1 MIYLANRNRICPFII
16 RRSIVGIIVWCVL
29 SISALAKGQTNSL
42 PNQANSKRAKEYY
55 NYSYRLFNYIQ
66 AKGKFNDFY
75 ELLKISKKGLSYTK
89 ASDFKNLSGLQFLT
103 GMSYKILLVND
114 SAFFYLK
121 NSIMN
126 AQRGNELDIE
136 ISGIQ
141 QINYLYRYLGQI
153 KETQRYVERLKA
165 LKAQV
170 KDVYLKDK
178 IVSALSDEFLHLGA
192 YTQAVELLLGSLTTK
207 EYLYKQKKD
216 YKSRINLALALSELG
231 SLYLQLNQNQNALN
245 YLKKG
250 EPYFV
255 DYTGGRVRLYKKLQQ
270 AYLNLSKIDSAMIY
284 YQKIYGEMQVG
295 IYESA
300 DDLSG
305 ANRQLAE
312 YYLAQHNM
320 PMAIKYAEIA
330 YEKGMISG
338 SKEAI
343 MMAINMMG
351 KLNYQQKKYHEAIR
365 YFEKALPNS
374 TNFSNDV
381 FASINLRLAQSYE
394 QIGNHKKANLFYSR
408 YNLLRDT
415 IYIEKTREDI
425 NVIEFKYKNAQKEQ
439 RIDFLNVQSKAQAK
453 ELVRQKQ
460 YKAILIISM
469 FLVLIIAALVFY
481 NYKQKQ
487 KVNLLLDKKNH
498 ELDKVN
504 SQLSIAN
511 QTKTKLFSIIS
522 HDLRSPVSQL
532 FTFLKL
538 QQLNSPQISN
548 EEKSTHQKKLMQSA
562 SAMLSMMEDL
572 LLWSKSQMENFELD
586 IEEVSALHL
595 FEESITLIQDQADA
609 KEISI
614 KIGDLKAQNLQGDRN
629 LLLIVL
635 RNLLQNAINNS
646 YNHTSIILTAG
657 LNERQKRYISII
669 NKGEIIPQEKIEQLL
684 SNQYV
689 KSKSSGY
696 GLVIVKELLQK
707 LDGAL
712 QIKSTADATI
722 ITIAFS

>member
-1 MIYLANRNRICPFII
+1 MIYLAHK
-16 RRSIVGIIVWCVL
+16 RSIMQIFLVGTIVCWL
-29 SISALAKGQTNSL
+29 LPIAIFAKV
-42 PNQANSKRAKEYY
+42 QANALLEQDHSKRAKEYY
-55 NYSYRLFNYIQ
+55 SYSYRLFNYLQ
-66 AKGKFNDFY
+66 EKGKYSDFY
-75 ELLKISKKGLSYTK
+75 ELLKISKKGLSYAK

-153 KETQRYVERLKA
+153 KETQRYVERLKI

-170 KDVYLKDK
+170 KDIYLKDK

-192 YTQAVELLLGSLTTK
+192 YTQAVDLLLGSLSTK

-216 YKSRINLALALSELG
+216 YKSRINLALAFSELG

-270 AYLNLSKIDSAMIY
+270 AYLNLSKIDSATIY
-284 YQKIYGEMQVG
+284 YRKIYDQMHVG

-300 DDLSG
+300 EDLSG
-305 ANRQLAE
+305 ANRQFAE
-312 YYLAQHNM
+312 YYLAQNNM
-320 PMAIKYAEIA
+320 PMALKYAKIA
-330 YEKGMISG
+330 YERGMISG
-338 SKEAI
+338 SKEAV

-351 KLNYQQKKYHEAIR
+351 KLNYQQQKYHEAIR

-374 TNFSNDV
+374 TNFSKDV

-394 QIGNHKKANLFYSR
+394 QIGNHKKANLFYSK
-408 YNLLRDT
+408 YNLLRDA
-415 IYIEKTREDI
+415 IHIEKTKEDI

-439 RIDFLNVQSKAQAK
+439 RIDLLNVQSKAQAR

-460 YKAILIISM
+460 YKAILIICI
-469 FLVLIIAALVFY
+469 FLMLIIAALVFY

-487 KVNLLLDKKNH
+487 KVNLLLDKKNQ

-511 QTKTKLFSIIS
+511 QTKAKLLSIIS

-538 QQLNSPQISN
+538 QQSDSPQISSDD
-548 EEKSTHQKKLMQSA
+548 KLFHQKKLMQSA
-562 SAMLSMMEDL
+562 TAMLTTMEDL
-572 LLWSKSQMENFELD
+572 LLWSKSQMENFELELED
-586 IEEVSALHL
+586 INIPDL
-595 FEESITLIQDQADA
+595 FDESITLIQDQAEA
-609 KEISI
+609 KKIEI
-614 KIGDLKAQNLQGDRN
+614 KIGDLKIETLNGDRN
-629 LLLIVL
+629 LLVIVL

-646 YNHTSIILTAG
+646 YHDASIILKAG
-657 LNERQKRYISII
+657 LTEFQKQYISIK
-669 NKGEIIPQEKIEQLL
+669 NKGEVISQDKIGQLL

-707 LDGAL
+707 LDGTL
-712 QIKSTADATI
+712 QIKSTEEATVMTI
-722 ITIAFS
+722 IFS